1 MFGRLFG
8 GGAEPRL
15 APLTQEHLR
24 AVVEI
29 IAETDE
35 DDAAEAEEAIT
46 ANGGAGMFVLLEN
59 RKVVGVTGAQPAE
72 GAEGVAWLSWTYLA
86 AACRGRGLGKQ
97 MIDMLLRELNNHEI
111 RKIFIATSDCIEDGE
126 NIYAAAHRLYEEMG
140 ADEELRVPDYHGP
153 GEAMLV
159 YGMVNPTYDAPP
171 AAEEDPPLGMVVESA
186 ERAPDSDRIAA
197 LHWRE
202 LEPGE
207 DGPMVQGLAENMAEI
222 RSGNA
227 RAVVVT
233 LTSALSDLVAGALQA
248 EGFRCVGSLT
258 DYYAAGVDQVWWH
271 AQT

>member
-1 MFGRLFG
+1 MLGRLF

-15 APLTQEHLR
+15 APLKQEHLR
-24 AVVEI
+24 AVVDI

-35 DDAAEAEEAIT
+35 DDAAEAEENIT
-46 ANGGAGMFVLLEN
+46 ASGGAGMFVLLEN
-59 RKVVGVTGAQPAE
+59 RKVVGVTGALPAD

-97 MIDMLLRELNNHEI
+97 MVDLLLRELNAHEV

-140 ADEELRVPDYHGP
+140 ATLELRLPDYHGP
-153 GEAMLV
+153 DAAMLV
-159 YGMVNPTYDAPP
+159 YGMLNPAFDAPE
-171 AAEEDPPLGMVVESA
+171 AAEEDAPLGMVVESA

-202 LEPGE
+202 LTPDE
-207 DGPMVQGLAENMAEI
+207 DGPKVQGLAEQMAEI

-227 RAVVVT
+227 RAAVIA
-233 LTSALSDLVAGALQA
+233 LTSPLSDLVAGALQA
-248 EGFRCVGSLT
+248 EGFRCVGSLS

-271 AQT
+271 AAK